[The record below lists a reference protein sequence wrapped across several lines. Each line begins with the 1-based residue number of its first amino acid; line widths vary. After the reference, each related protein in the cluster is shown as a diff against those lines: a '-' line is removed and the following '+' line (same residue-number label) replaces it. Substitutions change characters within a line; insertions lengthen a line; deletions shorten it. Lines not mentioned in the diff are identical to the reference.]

1 MILSKS
7 VLVKSSSFYEKLG
20 YDICEKYIYVDIVH
34 LSRGSSAIILAK
46 CDYCGSE
53 KEISYKNYNR
63 NILNGSKFSCS
74 VKCGVLKSKE
84 TNLLKWGVDS
94 VNKLES
100 KKNKIKDTIYKKYG
114 TDHISKVQSVRESK
128 RVKMISKSEDISNRM
143 SQYWD
148 NLSPDEISKINSKRE
163 NTNLEKWGIKYI
175 SQLQQVKNKI
185 KKTNLEKWG
194 GYTYQSDILMNK
206 VISTN
211 LIKYGKTHSSS
222 SDIIKEKVRKT
233 NLDKWGYEYASMSPI
248 IKDKIKRTNL
258 EKWGVENIM
267 FLPEVVKE
275 LNSKFY
281 EKWGVNTYFKTDEFK
296 NSVNYNPVGNE
307 IFRKDLLISNHQ
319 NYIRYVGGFES
330 EFNCDCGKEHT
341 FLISSINFH
350 NRIKNNLPLCTVCNP
365 IGDSQSIKEGELFN
379 CIKSIYNGQIIQSYR
394 DGMEIDIYLP
404 ELKIGFEFNGLYW
417 HSDLHKD
424 KRYHLNKTNWF
435 KERGIRII
443 HIWEDDWIYKGEII
457 KSQIRNWLG
466 LTDRR
471 IFARD
476 CQVKVIN
483 DSKIVTE
490 FLERNHIQGK
500 VNSKI
505 KIGLY
510 HNEELVSVMTFDQF
524 EGRKRMEPGG
534 WNLSRFCNKLNYN
547 VVGGASKLLKYFISE
562 WKPSRIV
569 SYADRDWSNGELY
582 YKLGFNLVGESGP
595 DYKYI
600 IDGRRFNKQKLTKSK
615 LNKIGFNLEKSEN
628 QITKELGI
636 LKIYNVG
643 QLKFELIINSE

>member
-457 KSQIRNWLG
+457 KSQIRN
-466 LTDRR
+466 
-471 IFARD
+471 
-476 CQVKVIN
+476 
-483 DSKIVTE
+483 
-490 FLERNHIQGK
+490 
-500 VNSKI
+500 
-505 KIGLY
+505 
-510 HNEELVSVMTFDQF
+510 
-524 EGRKRMEPGG
+524 
-534 WNLSRFCNKLNYN
+534 
-547 VVGGASKLLKYFISE
+547 
-562 WKPSRIV
+562 
-569 SYADRDWSNGELY
+569 
-582 YKLGFNLVGESGP
+582 
-595 DYKYI
+595 
-600 IDGRRFNKQKLTKSK
+600 
-615 LNKIGFNLEKSEN
+615 
-628 QITKELGI
+628 
-636 LKIYNVG
+636 
-643 QLKFELIINSE
+643 